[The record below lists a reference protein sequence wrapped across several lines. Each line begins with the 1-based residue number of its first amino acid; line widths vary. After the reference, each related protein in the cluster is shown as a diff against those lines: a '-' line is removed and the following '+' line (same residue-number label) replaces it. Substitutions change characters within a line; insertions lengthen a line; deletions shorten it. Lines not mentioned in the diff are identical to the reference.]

1 MTLVIDHSSPTWDIH
16 LSVEGSATVTLR
28 VPMDITAKKLLQH
41 ISEQTGFALPTMR
54 VLCRDVLITAAVGL
68 DDELALEKY
77 SVLEDRVTV
86 VVMGTGIP
94 KATQRLWREVEAG
107 LLNNH
112 TGKRVSKVTYDCG
125 TVVIQWHF

>member
-1 MTLVIDHSSPTWDIH
+1 
-16 LSVEGSATVTLR
+16 
-28 VPMDITAKKLLQH
+28 MDITAKKLLQH